1 MEGAAGSSMFAWG
14 AGVLNRVASSLRLGQ
29 QVRFATKKAGGTG
42 GVTRTSNPKYLGPKK
57 YELSPVVPGNI
68 ILLQRGSKW
77 RPGLNV
83 RMGRDHTLY
92 ALTKG
97 FVEYHR
103 SPRPNCKRK
112 WVHVHDLSLEENLQR
127 MRALQESKARWR
139 EKNGTWTRLQQ
150 GAFADR

>member
-1 MEGAAGSSMFAWG
+1 MFAS
-14 AGVLNRVASSLRLGQ
+14 LRRVALSLPRFGE
-29 QVRFATKKAGGTG
+29 QVRFAGKKAGGTG

-57 YELSPVVPGNI
+57 YEMSYVVPGNI
-68 ILLQRGSKW
+68 ILRQRGSKW
-77 RPGLNV
+77 HPGLNV

-92 ALTKG
+92 ALTHG

-103 SPRPNCKRK
+103 SPRPNCNRK

-139 EKNGTWTRLQQ
+139 ESKGTWTRLQQ
-150 GAFADR
+150 GAYANR